1 MNSIKR
7 LFVSACEPSA
17 NIHLRPLAQKLD
29 TSLQICGVFEPSVF
43 TEFPNAQPTYTLEEF
58 AVMGFIDVMKKLAFF
73 KNAIEKMSKLAER
86 SDVVLLMDSSSFNL
100 PIAKT
105 LKENGSK
112 VPIIYYIL
120 PQVWAWKP
128 WRAKQIETLCDYLC
142 ATLPFELTMYP
153 QAREKGKARYVGH
166 PLLDEIS
173 QFKTEPLPL
182 ENGKIAFMPGS
193 RKSEIQRIFPIFA
206 KVAKQLPNP
215 KILVI
220 PEHFK
225 DLDKQALTQIYGK
238 DINLF
243 ETSFDANAT
252 LYESSFAFICSGTAT
267 LQAALIGTPFVL
279 VYKTRGT
286 DILFARAL
294 VRLNHIGIANILYNA
309 LHLNGSHIGNK
320 EIHPELVQ
328 GNLTAI
334 SLLKAYN
341 DTRPEL
347 FFFKVKELR
356 GYLKHGSVRRVA
368 NLILKLLNENNNDL
382 G

>member
-1 MNSIKR
+1 MNRIKR

-17 NIHLRPLAQKLD
+17 NIHLRSLAQKLD

-43 TEFPNAQPTYTLEEF
+43 AEFPNAQPTYTLEEF
-58 AVMGFIDVMKKLAFF
+58 AVMGFVDVLKKITFF
-73 KNAIEKMSKLAER
+73 KNAIKKMSKLAEQC
-86 SDVVLLMDSSSFNL
+86 DVVLLMDSSSFNL

-112 VPIIYYIL
+112 VPIVYYIL

-128 WRAKQIETLCDYLC
+128 WRAKQIESLCDYLC
-142 ATLPFELTMYP
+142 ATLPFELGMYP
-153 QAREKGKARYVGH
+153 HAKEEDRAHYVGH
-166 PLLDEIS
+166 PLLDEILHL
-173 QFKTEPLPL
+173 KNDPLPL

-193 RKSEIQRIFPIFA
+193 RKSEIQRIFPTFI
-206 KVAKQLPNP
+206 KVARQLSND
-215 KILVI
+215 KILII

-225 DLDKQALTQIYGK
+225 ELDEQALTHIYGN
-238 DINLF
+238 DISLF
-243 ETSFDANAT
+243 ERSFDANAA

-279 VYKTRGT
+279 AYKTRGT
-286 DILFARAL
+286 DILFARAF

-320 EIHPELVQ
+320 EIHPELIQ

-334 SLLKAYN
+334 NLLKAYN

-356 GYLKHGSVRRVA
+356 EYLKHGSAENVA
-368 NLILKLLNENNNDL
+368 HLLKQLLRGE
-382 G
+382 